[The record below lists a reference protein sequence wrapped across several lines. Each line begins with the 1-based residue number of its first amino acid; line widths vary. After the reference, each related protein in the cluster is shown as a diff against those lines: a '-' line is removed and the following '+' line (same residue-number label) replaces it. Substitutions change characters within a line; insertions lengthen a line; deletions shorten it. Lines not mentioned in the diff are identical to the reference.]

1 VSDPDETEEASL
13 EPALPGGGAWLAD
26 RWREAWTDATPEA
39 FGACCSV
46 DVFYE
51 DPLAVEP
58 REGLGELATHAQ
70 RLRTALPDMRIE
82 AVGEAVLDGRNACL
96 PWRIV
101 GTHRGDVGEVPASG
115 RFLTLHG
122 VHYVAIADG
131 RVRRARG
138 FFDLY
143 DAAVQLGLL
152 PRRGSLGESAIMLLR
167 GFGLRP
173 RA

>member
-1 VSDPDETEEASL
+1 VSEAL
-13 EPALPGGGAWLAD
+13 EPVVPGSASWLGE
-26 RWREAWTDATPEA
+26 RWREAWADATPAA

-51 DPLAVEP
+51 DPLALSP
-58 REGLGELATHAQ
+58 REGLGELADHAR
-70 RLRTALPDMRIE
+70 RLRAALPDLRIE
-82 AVGEAVLDGRNACL
+82 GVGEAVIDGRNGCL
-96 PWRIV
+96 PWRVV
-101 GTHRGDVGEVPASG
+101 GTHRGEVGDMPATG
-115 RFLTLHG
+115 RFVTLAG
-122 VHYVAIADG
+122 VHYVTLVDG

-143 DAAVQLGLL
+143 DAAVQLGML

-167 GFGLRP
+167 GFGLR